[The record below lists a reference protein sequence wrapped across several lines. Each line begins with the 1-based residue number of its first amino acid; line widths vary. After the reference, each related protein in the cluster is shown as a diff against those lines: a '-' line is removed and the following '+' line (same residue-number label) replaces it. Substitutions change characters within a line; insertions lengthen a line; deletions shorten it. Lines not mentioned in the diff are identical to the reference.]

1 MALSSRTTHHA
12 LACGAKKI
20 TIKYLSLM
28 AFETGAI
35 RSCAT
40 VYVLTMLAMTLG
52 VVVFG
57 VSVALK

>member
-20 TIKYLSLM
+20 IKYLSPM